1 MGRGYSRRHK
11 KCAPN
16 NESDVSKTTAKTEVF
31 RHLEPGDI
39 VEISG
44 NTRPIID
51 TFPHTTLR
59 KAHGSHCAGNHIK
72 VDEKRRYHISNLSQ
86 VVKPSYDRP
95 RPNLQ
100 GQRHHLQAYRTRET
114 NANRWAWKEF
124 EMSLK
129 NKYWGYICRDT
140 YVYRYVYIV
149 LTIFPQDINEQ
160 RLSAQW
166 TKNRR
171 GSISRR
177 PPRLIFRRQVP
188 YESCTSRRQDD
199 YQVHF

>member
-1 MGRGYSRRHK
+1 MSRHWLQTRDSASECGPQFPGHTDIDARLLIPISGRLPQCNQQDAQRMERGYGRRHK

-44 NTRPIID
+44 NTRPVIG

-114 NANRWAWKEF
+114 NANR
-124 EMSLK
+124 
-129 NKYWGYICRDT
+129 
-140 YVYRYVYIV
+140 
-149 LTIFPQDINEQ
+149 
-160 RLSAQW
+160 
-166 TKNRR
+166 
-171 GSISRR
+171 
-177 PPRLIFRRQVP
+177 
-188 YESCTSRRQDD
+188 
-199 YQVHF
+199 

>member
-1 MGRGYSRRHK
+1 MKAMFLRRPPRPKYSDTWNPETWLRYLATLGPSSALSLIQLSEK
-11 KCAPN
+11 L
-16 NESDVSKTTAKTEVF
+16 TALIA
-31 RHLEPGDI
+31 LETISRLMRKEDI
-39 VEISG
+39 
-44 NTRPIID
+44 TW
-51 TFPHTTLR
+51 
-59 KAHGSHCAGNHIK
+59 
-72 VDEKRRYHISNLSQ
+72 SNLSQ

-124 EMSLK
+124 EISLK
-129 NKYWGYICRDT
+129 NKYWGYIYICRDT
-140 YVYRYVYIV
+140 YMYRYVYIV

-166 TKNRR
+166 TKNRQ

-177 PPRLIFRRQVP
+177 PPRLIFRKQDP